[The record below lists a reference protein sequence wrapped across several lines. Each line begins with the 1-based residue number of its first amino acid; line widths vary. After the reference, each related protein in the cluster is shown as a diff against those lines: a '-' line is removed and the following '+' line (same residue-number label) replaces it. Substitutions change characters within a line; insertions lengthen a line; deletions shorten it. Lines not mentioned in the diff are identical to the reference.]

1 MEAIDVWFT
10 CGFVWVFA
18 FIIGLCVGDGI
29 KTLFCRHDYEEV
41 YRHDSYDR
49 EKDMET
55 GLTNGV
61 DIGFVCKKCKKSKC
75 VSTTFQPIG
84 ERNRA

>member
-1 MEAIDVWFT
+1 MDTTEIWVLCIFVWFF
-10 CGFVWVFA
+10 CFVV
-18 FIIGLCVGDGI
+18 GCCTGDGI
-29 KTLFCRHDYEEV
+29 RVLFCKHDYEEV

-49 EKDMET
+49 KEDMEA

-75 VSTTFQPIG
+75 VSTTFQPIC
-84 ERNRA
+84 ERNKA